1 MKRQRAKQRPLYR
14 YDVYRGRRRGQ
25 ARLIGAAG
33 CAVFGLLLVLIRSLG
48 IRFSGFLLLGL
59 AALLVLSW
67 LLDRL
72 AAGNHRWRLIHRGFY
87 GCLTVGLAA
96 LLGLE
101 VFIINRG
108 RSDMTPLPA
117 DAVIVLGAGVNGTE
131 PSLSLRTRLDKAV
144 DYLERWPDIPAVL
157 TGGTGYD
164 DVICFAPVR
173 PVVEQADAILG
184 FDGCLNFFAG
194 PTDSNFKA
202 EFNFYNV
209 HYLYTHVVGTSGGNT
224 SDMKEAIEMMT
235 SGRINPATMLTH
247 IGGLN
252 AVVDTTLNLP
262 NIKGGKKLIY
272 TQIELPLT
280 AIADFEKLGESDPL
294 FAKLAEITA
303 RHNGLWSPEAEKY
316 LLQAKA

>member
-72 AAGNHRWRLIHRGFY
+72 AAGNHRWRLIRRGFY

-157 TGGTGYD
+157 TGGTGYGEEISEAACMYD
-164 DVICFAPVR
+164 
-173 PVVEQADAILG
+173 
-184 FDGCLNFFAG
+184 
-194 PTDSNFKA
+194 
-202 EFNFYNV
+202 
-209 HYLYTHVVGTSGGNT
+209 YLTAHGV
-224 SDMKEAIEMMT
+224 D
-235 SGRINPATMLTH
+235 PARDTV
-247 IGGLN
+247 
-252 AVVDTTLNLP
+252 AVVTNDFHIARAELIAAREGYGDVAGIPAPLPWVHLEINYTLREAFAMV
-262 NIKGGKKLIY
+262 K
-272 TQIELPLT
+272 T
-280 AIADFEKLGESDPL
+280 FL
-294 FAKLAEITA
+294 FD
-303 RHNGLWSPEAEKY
+303 
-316 LLQAKA
+316 

>member
-59 AALLVLSW
+59 AAEGIGEVLAITGDPIPTAERDEVKSVYQFNSRK
-67 LLDRL
+67 LDRL

-144 DYLERWPDIPAVL
+144 DYLERWQGSPA
-157 TGGTGYD
+157 
-164 DVICFAPVR
+164 A
-173 PVVEQADAILG
+173 
-184 FDGCLNFFAG
+184 
-194 PTDSNFKA
+194 
-202 EFNFYNV
+202 
-209 HYLYTHVVGTSGGNT
+209 
-224 SDMKEAIEMMT
+224 
-235 SGRINPATMLTH
+235 PATARRSARPSVCMT
-247 IGGLN
+247 ISRST
-252 AVVDTTLNLP
+252 VWR
-262 NIKGGKKLIY
+262 
-272 TQIELPLT
+272 QT
-280 AIADFEKLGESDPL
+280 A
-294 FAKLAEITA
+294 
-303 RHNGLWSPEAEKY
+303 
-316 LLQAKA
+316 